1 MKVKNKE
8 TLFQSY
14 LKMEKITLEHDDK
27 TFIRERLDKKN
38 AVAGLVYNTN
48 TKKFIFVSQ
57 WRPGPLDY
65 IIEIPAGVKD
75 VVGEDSANCMIR
87 EINEEIGYSVN
98 NIIQLMPEFY
108 LSPGYTNEKMTLFYC
123 EVSEKI
129 NDGGGCESEDE
140 YIDIIEMTL
149 EEMLD
154 YNFIDV
160 KTILAIKSYM

>member
-75 VVGEDSANCMIR
+75 VVGEDPPKTYFPPSYFKA
-87 EINEEIGYSVN
+87 SF
-98 NIIQLMPEFY
+98 IIFC
-108 LSPGYTNEKMTLFYC
+108 T
-123 EVSEKI
+123 VSSSK
-129 NDGGGCESEDE
+129 CV
-140 YIDIIEMTL
+140 T
-149 EEMLD
+149 
-154 YNFIDV
+154 V
-160 KTILAIKSYM
+160 KY

>member
-1 MKVKNKE
+1 
-8 TLFQSY
+8 
-14 LKMEKITLEHDDK
+14 
-27 TFIRERLDKKN
+27 
-38 AVAGLVYNTN
+38 
-48 TKKFIFVSQ
+48 
-57 WRPGPLDY
+57 
-65 IIEIPAGVKD
+65 
-75 VVGEDSANCMIR
+75 
-87 EINEEIGYSVN
+87 
-98 NIIQLMPEFY
+98 
-108 LSPGYTNEKMTLFYC
+108 MTLFYC